1 MAQDAWLESGFREG
15 AFVLR
20 AGGAW
25 RVQSAAELDRKLDA
39 LDPGAARSALID
51 LAEVESLDSAGA
63 WLLLRTGWQVSLADA
78 SCCGRASLSKGL
90 VDRARQHAAD
100 LVGRHAEQAAR
111 GVPIVGVEPSCLLTD
126 RKSVV

>member
-63 WLLLRTGWQVSLADA
+63 WLLLRTERTLEGRGLAV
-78 SCCGRASLSKGL
+78 R
-90 VDRARQHAAD
+90 
-100 LVGRHAEQAAR
+100 
-111 GVPIVGVEPSCLLTD
+111 VENVRPEIEPLL
-126 RKSVV
+126 RKV

>member
-25 RVQSAAELDRKLDA
+25 RVQSAAKLDRTLGA
-39 LDPGAARSALID
+39 LDPGSARSVLID

-63 WLLLRTGWQVSLADA
+63 WLLLRTERSL
-78 SCCGRASLSKGL
+78 
-90 VDRARQHAAD
+90 
-100 LVGRHAEQAAR
+100 EAR
-111 GVPIVGVEPSCLLTD
+111 GLAVRVENLRPEIEPLL
-126 RKSVV
+126 RKVESSR